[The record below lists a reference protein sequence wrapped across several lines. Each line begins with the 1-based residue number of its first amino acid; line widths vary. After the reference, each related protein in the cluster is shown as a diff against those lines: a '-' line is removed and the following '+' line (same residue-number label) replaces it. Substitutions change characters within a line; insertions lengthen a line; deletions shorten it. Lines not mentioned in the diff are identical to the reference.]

1 MEAHSG
7 LFSLCRDRET
17 KDFPAAHK
25 ANHPTAQRPGSGEDG
40 IRHTARQ
47 TVGGEQNEHKQGG
60 IFLLSL

>member
-7 LFSLCRDRET
+7 LFSLCRDWET

-25 ANHPTAQRPGSGEDG
+25 ANHPAAQRPGSGEDG
-40 IRHTARQ
+40 IRHTACQ

-60 IFLLSL
+60 IFPLSL